1 MRRKII
7 LLWFM
12 LICFVG
18 SASAQQVDRQQKR
31 KFVVVPADQV
41 LVTVAQQP
49 ECPLK
54 FEKAAILADLDG
66 SKASALT
73 LRNEGIKPIRSFT
86 VSVLSGTITES
97 EEFTKKL
104 LMPGER
110 TSGDDDVEIVPLTKE
125 LRDKLKLNGPMR
137 FIMVFMVIRVEYADG
152 SVYSAEP
159 AYKAFQKFS
168 DELDDLKANAK
179 AQ

>member
-18 SASAQQVDRQQKR
+18 SVSAQQVDRQQKR
-31 KFVVVPADQV
+31 RFVVVPADQV

-54 FEKAAILADLDG
+54 FEEAKMLADMNG
-66 SKASALT
+66 SKVSAHAM
-73 LRNEGIKPIRSFT
+73 RNEGTKPIRSFT
-86 VSVLSGTITES
+86 VTILGGTMTES

-104 LMPGER
+104 LMPGEK
-110 TSGDDDVEIVPLTKE
+110 TSGEDIEIVPLTKE

-152 SVYSAEP
+152 SIYSAEP

-168 DELDDLKANAK
+168 DELDDIKANAK